1 MRERLLI
8 VEDEFIVANDLR
20 MMLVNVGY
28 DVCGI
33 AATVEA
39 AKDWVEKSHPTW
51 VLLDILLQEGPMG
64 TDLAHFLTEKNIG
77 FIYLSANTNQSVLE
91 IAKATQPYGFL
102 VKPFRKNDLL
112 IMLDIARSKH
122 LHNLQLAAQ
131 RVLIYKNQLRHIVK
145 FASGHEQF
153 FSFIPGLFQSLI
165 SFDLMKISVRATNR
179 NKTADICFLQT
190 GFEEYEMLSNAEL
203 NRMTG
208 CASPD
213 TKSLPIDATDEV
225 QILNGT
231 SFQQQLASNTV
242 DRSLSRHFRLESKL
256 NFIQALDE
264 ERVTFSFYSRKPD
277 AYSRQQLDY
286 LHKSGQHLRELA
298 AALSRAMQLKGSPVT
313 LRAARISVS
322 PTAHA
327 EEKFPGIIGKSSE
340 LLQVLSSVEMVAKT
354 PVSVLITGESGT
366 GKEQIARSIHNLS
379 SRREKKFVT
388 VNCAALPTELIE
400 SELFGHEKGAF
411 TNAIEKRIG
420 KFEIADGGTIFLDE
434 IGELPLG
441 SQVKLLRVLQEMEF
455 EPIGSSKTVKVDV
468 RVVAATNRDL
478 EKEVAANKF
487 RLDLYYRLNVYPIS
501 LPSLR
506 SRKAD
511 IPLLAAHFLQQSA
524 LMIGRVETPDISPKV
539 LQRMEQ
545 YDWPGNIRELKHVLE
560 RTIIRTQGPAI
571 TEIELPAAHRPAQP
585 AVGSS
590 ENGYKTLE
598 EMEADYI
605 LQVLRD
611 CNGKV
616 FGTGGAAE
624 ILGLPVS
631 TLASRMK
638 KLGIKK
644 ETYYER

>member
-1 MRERLLI
+1 MREKLLI

-20 MMLVNVGY
+20 MMLVNAGY

-64 TDLAHFLTEKNIG
+64 TDLARYLTEKNIG
-77 FIYLSANTNQSVLE
+77 FIYLSANTNQSVLD

-102 VKPFRKNDLL
+102 VKPFRINDLL

-131 RVLIYKNQLRHIVK
+131 RALMYKNQLRHIVK
-145 FASGHEQF
+145 FASSHEQF

-165 SFDLMKISVRATNR
+165 PFDLMRISVRAPKR

-203 NRMTG
+203 GRITG
-208 CASPD
+208 SPSRD
-213 TKSLPIDATDEV
+213 TKSGPIDETHEA
-225 QILNGT
+225 QLLNGQ
-231 SFQQQLASNTV
+231 SFQQQLASNAV

-264 ERVTFSFYSRKPD
+264 ESVIFSFYSRKPD

-286 LHKSGQHLRELA
+286 LDKSGQHLRELA
-298 AALSRAMQLKGSPVT
+298 SALSRAMQQKGSPVL

-322 PTAHA
+322 PTIPT
-327 EEKFPGIIGKSSE
+327 EEKFPGVIGKSSE
-340 LLQVLSSVEMVAKT
+340 LLQVVSSVELVANT
-354 PVSVLITGESGT
+354 PVSVLIMGESGT

-411 TNAIEKRIG
+411 TGAIEKRVG
-420 KFEIADGGTIFLDE
+420 KFEIANGGTIFLDE

-455 EPIGSSKTVKVDV
+455 EPVGSSKTIKVDV

-501 LPSLR
+501 LPPLR

-511 IPLLAAHFLQQSA
+511 IPLLAAHFLQQAA
-524 LMIGRVETPDISPKV
+524 LTMGRAETPEISPSV
-539 LQRMEQ
+539 VQRMEK
-545 YDWPGNIRELKHVLE
+545 YNWPGNIRELKHLMA

-571 TEIELPAAHRPAQP
+571 TEIELPADHLPAQP
-585 AVGSS
+585 AVGRL
-590 ENGYKTLE
+590 ENEYKTLE
-598 EMEADYI
+598 QMEADYI

-611 CNGKV
+611 CKGKV

-644 ETYYER
+644 ESYYER